1 MPTYEYECDACA
13 HRFETVQRMSDA
25 PLTECPE
32 CGKHIRRVLSAGIGI
47 AFKGSGFYA
56 NDKSKKAEK
65 PAAKAPAADKACAAA
80 KATTT
85 AEKTAACAACP
96 AATAAS

>member
-1 MPTYEYECDACA
+1 MPTYEYECDSCA
-13 HRFETVQRMSDA
+13 HRFETVQKMSDA

-56 NDKSKKAEK
+56 NDKSKKAPK
-65 PAAKAPAADKACAAA
+65 PADK
-80 KATTT
+80 TPS
-85 AEKTAACAACP
+85 CP
-96 AATAAS
+96 AATPAEKAAACAHCPASSAAS